1 MSTAVL
7 DGSTVR
13 KFVEDN
19 EAFNKT
25 MDEKFVELDAN
36 QDGVLSRSELRKAL
50 ESFRLLESEMGMEV
64 STTPQE
70 LNALYDSVFDGFDTD
85 RNNTVDLNE
94 FRSEMKNI
102 MLAIADGLGAAPIQL
117 LLEEGSLLK
126 DAVEFE
132 SVKTNWLYMLW
143 GSLQ

>member
-1 MSTAVL
+1 MSTVVL

-13 KFVEDN
+13 KFVEAN
-19 EAFNKT
+19 EAFNKA
-25 MDEKFVELDAN
+25 MDEKFLELDTN

-64 STTPQE
+64 SSTAQE
-70 LNALYDSVFDGFDTD
+70 VNALYDSVFDGFDTD
-85 RNNTVDLNE
+85 RNNKVDLNE

-117 LLEEGSLLK
+117 LLEEGGLLK

-132 SVKTNWLYMLW
+132 SAKTN
-143 GSLQ
+143 

>member
-1 MSTAVL
+1 MSIVVL

-13 KFVEDN
+13 EFVEDK

-36 QDGVLSRSELRKAL
+36 KDGVLCRSELRKAL
-50 ESFRLLESEMGMEV
+50 ESLRLMESEMGMEV
-64 STTPQE
+64 SSTPQE

-85 RNNTVDLNE
+85 HNNNVDLNE

-132 SVKTNWLYMLW
+132 SAKTHWLYML
-143 GSLQ
+143 

>member
-1 MSTAVL
+1 MSVVVL

-13 KFVEDN
+13 GFVEDE

-36 QDGVLSRSELRKAL
+36 KDGVLSRSELRKAL
-50 ESFRLLESEMGMEV
+50 ESLRLMESEMGMEV
-64 STTPQE
+64 SSTPQE

-85 RNNTVDLNE
+85 HSNTVDLKE

-102 MLAIADGLGAAPIQL
+102 MVAIADGLGAAPIQL
-117 LLEEGSLLK
+117 ILEEGSLLK

-132 SVKTNWLYMLW
+132 YAKTN
-143 GSLQ
+143 

>member
-1 MSTAVL
+1 MSTVVL

-13 KFVEDN
+13 KFVEAN

-85 RNNTVDLNE
+85 HNNKVDLNE

-117 LLEEGSLLK
+117 LLDEGSLLK

-132 SVKTNWLYMLW
+132 SAKTN
-143 GSLQ
+143 

>member
-1 MSTAVL
+1 MSTVVL

-13 KFVEDN
+13 KFVEAN
-19 EAFNKT
+19 EAFNKA
-25 MDEKFVELDAN
+25 MDEKFLELDTN

-64 STTPQE
+64 SSTAQE

-85 RNNTVDLNE
+85 RNNKVDLNE

-117 LLEEGSLLK
+117 LLEEGGLLK

-132 SVKTNWLYMLW
+132 SAKTN
-143 GSLQ
+143 

>member
-1 MSTAVL
+1 MSIVVL

-13 KFVEDN
+13 GFVEDE
-19 EAFNKT
+19 EAFNRT
-25 MDEKFVELDAN
+25 IDEKFVELDAN
-36 QDGVLSRSELRKAL
+36 KDGVLSRSELRKAL
-50 ESFRLLESEMGMEV
+50 ESLRLLESEMGMEV
-64 STTPQE
+64 SKTPQQ

-85 RNNTVDLNE
+85 RNNKVDLNE

-132 SVKTNWLYMLW
+132 STKTH
-143 GSLQ
+143 

>member
-132 SVKTNWLYMLW
+132 SVKTN
-143 GSLQ
+143 

>member
-1 MSTAVL
+1 M

-132 SVKTNWLYMLW
+132 SVKTN
-143 GSLQ
+143 

>member
-50 ESFRLLESEMGMEV
+50 ESFGLLESEMGMEV

-132 SVKTNWLYMLW
+132 SVKTN
-143 GSLQ
+143 

>member
-1 MSTAVL
+1 MSVVVL

-13 KFVEDN
+13 GFVEDE

-36 QDGVLSRSELRKAL
+36 KDGVLSRSELRKAL
-50 ESFRLLESEMGMEV
+50 ESLRLMESEMGMEV
-64 STTPQE
+64 SSTPQE

-85 RNNTVDLNE
+85 HSNTVDLKE

-102 MLAIADGLGAAPIQL
+102 MVAIADGLGAAPIQL
-117 LLEEGSLLK
+117 ILEEDSLLK

-132 SVKTNWLYMLW
+132 YAKTN
-143 GSLQ
+143 